1 MAERQ
6 SASILAITLLSS
18 APMLPK
24 IQRELELMPAHL
36 AERIK
41 CVLDAIL
48 SERGLIKSSV
58 IDVGVP
64 ATMFQPLPFAP
75 VFEALWKG
83 EPVTC
88 KSTNKVFNLPRPTAC
103 LIDVRPCLLL
113 FSSNLT
119 VRAALLRIR
128 DP

>member
-6 SASILAITLLSS
+6 PADALAITLLSS
-18 APMLPK
+18 APMIPK

-36 AERIK
+36 AERMR
-41 CVLDAIL
+41 CVLHAL
-48 SERGLIKSSV
+48 PSEHGLTAGSV

-64 ATMFQPLPFAP
+64 ETMFQPLPFAP

-88 KSTNKVFNLPRPTAC
+88 KSTNKVFNLSRPTAC
-103 LIDVRPCLLL
+103 LIDVRLSLLL

-119 VRAALLRIR
+119 VRAALLLVR